1 MGGNHTEIAHPWR
14 FCALLIDTRTVVS
27 RNASFRSMLSYTS
40 KYCLPKNYDPGEVP
54 RDELT
59 NEALTVKLEFNNL
72 DILVVND
79 IDFTVTFRVN
89 MGAHWNEPR
98 IIAPNSTIDMTPL
111 DLKLLDHLWLPDLE
125 ILHLKQIQEFRI
137 LKKLAG

>member
-1 MGGNHTEIAHPWR
+1 M
-14 FCALLIDTRTVVS
+14 
-27 RNASFRSMLSYTS
+27 NANEYKICVS
-40 KYCLPKNYDPGEVP
+40 KYCLPNDYDPGEVP
-54 RDELT
+54 RDKLT

-98 IIAPNSTIDMTPL
+98 IIAPNSTTDITPL

-125 ILHLKQIQEFRI
+125 ILHLKHIQDYHI